1 MAKETDTSNDQAEKK
16 PGGSLVNWAILA
28 VVSAACSFAVVF
40 FLFPSANTESAACP
54 APEQVASTKVEPLAR
69 EELSYVQLDEL
80 LVTIGNEPATRFVK
94 LNTSIVTEK
103 GNEKKITEAQP
114 MLSDAFISYLRSV
127 ELSDFET
134 AGFYPRMREQLGRR
148 AELVLGSDTSQGVL
162 ITEFLLR

>member
-1 MAKETDTSNDQAEKK
+1 MAEETAADDKAPEPKS
-16 PGGSLVNWAILA
+16 GGNIVNWAILA

-40 FLFPSANTESAACP
+40 FMAPSVTAESPVCT
-54 APEQVASTKVEPLAR
+54 VATNGTPQATPLATGDQ
-69 EELSYVQLDEL
+69 EYVELEEL

-94 LNTSIVTEK
+94 INTSIVTPK
-103 GNEKKITEAQP
+103 GNGDTIRKAEP
-114 MLSDAFISYLRSV
+114 MLADAFITYLRSV

-148 AELVLGSDTSQGVL
+148 AELVLGGDVSKGVL